1 MAAFLVGVGESSH
14 EARRISTRISTV
26 SRPTV
31 CSVYN
36 VPAECC
42 RVDGADGKCRIDINT
57 VVENSISKKSSGLDC
72 VREKTPYLPGV
83 NLWRDC

>member
-1 MAAFLVGVGESSH
+1 MASFLVGVGESSH
-14 EARRISTRISTV
+14 EATRISTA

-42 RVDGADGKCRIDINT
+42 RVDGADGKCRIDINI
-57 VVENSISKKSSGLDC
+57 VVENRIGEKSSGLDC
-72 VREKTPYLPGV
+72 VREKSPYLPGID
-83 NLWRDC
+83 LRREC